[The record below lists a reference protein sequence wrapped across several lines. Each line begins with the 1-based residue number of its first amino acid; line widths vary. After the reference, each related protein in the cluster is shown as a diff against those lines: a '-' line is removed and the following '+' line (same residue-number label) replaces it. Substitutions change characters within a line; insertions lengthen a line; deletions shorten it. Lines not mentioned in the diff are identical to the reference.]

1 MRRSYVG
8 PLLLGAALVSCRRE
22 PVASTAAP
30 QDAAI
35 AGSATDAPSS
45 ARPVVVAAR
54 CHPTDRALQ
63 LDDGDGLDEL
73 EIGDGVAHGGQYAIG
88 LIHRAL
94 AGRVAAVARMDAAAM
109 GVRTVDLAP
118 ALGDA
123 PPPRLASCRDQLVAA
138 VFVRPSHAP
147 TQIPTATY
155 VPRDLAL
162 FIVGTQG
169 PEPAVIHVPQRSDES
184 LALDLACSGASGLAV
199 WDETAMGPGPET
211 ATQHMAAR
219 GVVRGASFQVGQR
232 TAVINELSPPDSDAE
247 MPRAVPN
254 GEGFLVFWLARRPE
268 VSRASDGSADI
279 EAVGEAR
286 AFGWLETVAVDAA
299 GKVTGPVRRLTSISG
314 HVSAFDVL
322 AHVHGPRPEV
332 LVVARDDAESVEGPG
347 GALVRVQLRSDGAD
361 SPSALSTDGLGRGAP
376 AFVEAPLP
384 WLSWVGPNEEVRLL
398 PLDGE
403 GEIAGPPSAEQA
415 LDEARVLFSLGP
427 GSESGAGGP
436 SAPVRVL
443 VATPRDKAAQ
453 LRVFDCLRG
462 PALPSLKPFD

>member
-1 MRRSYVG
+1 MRRLYVG

-22 PVASTAAP
+22 PVASIAAP

-63 LDDGDGLDEL
+63 LDDGDALDEL
-73 EIGDGVAHGGQYAIG
+73 EIGDGVAHAGQYAIG
-88 LIHRAL
+88 LIHRSL
-94 AGRVAAVARMDAAAM
+94 AGRVAAVARMDEAAA
-109 GVRTVDLAP
+109 GVRLVDLAP

-138 VFVRPSHAP
+138 VFVRPSYAPAPVHA
-147 TQIPTATY
+147 ATY

-162 FIVGTQG
+162 YLVGALG

-199 WDETAMGPGPET
+199 WDETAVGLGPET
-211 ATQHMAAR
+211 ATQHMAVR

-232 TAVINELSPPDSDAE
+232 AAVINDLSPPESDAE

-286 AFGWLETVAVDAA
+286 TFGWLEAVAIDAA
-299 GKVTGPVRRLTSISG
+299 GKVTGPVRRLTSI
-314 HVSAFDVL
+314 L
-322 AHVHGPRPEV
+322 GPRLRVRRPGSC
-332 LVVARDDAESVEGPG
+332 ARSSARGPRRG
-347 GALVRVQLRSDGAD
+347 SRRRRV
-361 SPSALSTDGLGRGAP
+361 GRGAGWSARP
-376 AFVEAPLP
+376 GADAKRRSGLSIHLVHRRARSGCPRLRGSASSVAFV
-384 WLSWVGPNEEVRLL
+384 
-398 PLDGE
+398 
-403 GEIAGPPSAEQA
+403 
-415 LDEARVLFSLGP
+415 
-427 GSESGAGGP
+427 GGP
-436 SAPVRVL
+436 ERGSQTLAARRRRRDRGSSERRASA
-443 VATPRDKAAQ
+443 
-453 LRVFDCLRG
+453 
-462 PALPSLKPFD
+462 